1 MSNSLME
8 ICYEG
13 ETGSSDIRTCYF
25 DDILHIALK
34 DVLIT
39 LNKENRELDERHTP
53 KHLINMIR
61 TQIQDLDSDEYIL
74 VPVKNGIFDDEKEV
88 FVTQPG
94 LNRVLSS
101 NKSKAGKKFQRWL
114 YHDVIPSLIKHGV
127 FPPPKTPQGSA
138 LSQMAEILAQNSRAL
153 ADQIVIQEQLANEV
167 ESVKSEIG
175 SVSNRLDKL
184 ESSGEKFIIPVK
196 ERFDDLNLPLDGK
209 KELEVVTWCENLSLT
224 LNRKRIACPSGE
236 RLNAKFHLE
245 VIDKAI
251 SLVDRANR

>member
-1 MSNSLME
+1 MSSSLME

-13 ETGSSDIRTCYF
+13 ETGTSDIRTCYF

-39 LNKENRELDERHTP
+39 LNKENRELDEKHTP
-53 KHLINMIR
+53 KHLINMIKS
-61 TQIQDLDSDEYIL
+61 QIQDLDSDEYIL
-74 VPVKNGIFDDEKEV
+74 VPVKNGTFDDEKEV

-94 LNRVLSS
+94 LNRVMSS

-127 FPPPKTPQGSA
+127 YPPPKTTQGSA

-153 ADQIVIQEQLANEV
+153 ADQIVRQEHLENEV

-175 SVSNRLDKL
+175 SVTNRLDKL
-184 ESSGEKFIIPVK
+184 EGSNNKFIIPVK
-196 ERFDDLNLPLDGK
+196 DRFNELNLPLDSS
-209 KELEVVTWCENLSLT
+209 KELEVVTWCENLSLR
-224 LNRKRIACPSGE
+224 LNKKRIPCPSGE
-236 RLNAKFHLE
+236 RVNAKFHLE
-245 VIDKAI
+245 VIDEAI
-251 SLVDRANR
+251 SLVDRASR